1 MREYM
6 LTFLSDNVDK
16 MKVFDALHS
25 SGLRAF
31 VVTEMQTCDYENWKQ
46 TVDAEEC
53 PGTTECEEANCV
65 ECNMAV
71 SENSTVSKK
80 EKVKTCADCKY
91 FGFSTV
97 FSRTSETQYLCTLK
111 SEDEKRYVTSVCV
124 GFEVREDEYKQQIC
138 EEKPSE
144 QGE

>member
-1 MREYM
+1 MRDYM
-6 LTFLSDNVDK
+6 LTFLSDDVDK
-16 MKVFDALHS
+16 IKVFNALHDA
-25 SGLRAF
+25 GLREF
-31 VVTEMQTCDYENWKQ
+31 VITEGFGYNIRVTGMRNDM
-46 TVDAEEC
+46 D
-53 PGTTECEEANCV
+53 
-65 ECNMAV
+65 V

-138 EEKPSE
+138 EKKPSE